1 MMNEEESMPEGEFA
15 PAAGPLVCARC
26 RRPPR
31 DPDDR
36 AGWFTINDD
45 KLCPGCLTLDE
56 RERVR
61 ADRDG

>member
-1 MMNEEESMPEGEFA
+1 MHEGESA
-15 PAAGPLVCARC
+15 PAAAPLVCARC

-36 AGWFTINDD
+36 ASWVIINDD

-56 RERVR
+56 LGRVR
-61 ADRDG
+61 ADKDG